1 MQRAIGTYTSEN
13 GGGVMKSSIQVD
25 RRVRA
30 DVGAAGDVGT
40 EVSKVSISVVAIF
53 GVVVGLWSLA
63 SLVGGL
69 VSSGGP
75 LALVGNWFKAVFG
88 I

>member
-1 MQRAIGTYTSEN
+1 
-13 GGGVMKSSIQVD
+13 MKNTIQVD
-25 RRVRA
+25 QQVKTG
-30 DVGAAGDVGT
+30 VGAAGSVGT

-53 GVVVGLWSLA
+53 GVIVGLWSLA

-75 LALVGNWFKAVFG
+75 LSLVGNWFKAVFG
-88 I
+88 L